1 MVVDEDINVG
11 LVEDIFLCPIDAN
24 SANSALP
31 NHRAE
36 LVGYPGDEQG
46 CLYKSNDGIIKGVE
60 LGPAA
65 PMPIIRGSA
74 VPPPNFDGPNRSFR
88 ITFDHSQIQCF

>member
-46 CLYKSNDGIIKGVE
+46 CLYK
-60 LGPAA
+60 GP
-65 PMPIIRGSA
+65 GE
-74 VPPPNFDGPNRSFR
+74 
-88 ITFDHSQIQCF
+88 